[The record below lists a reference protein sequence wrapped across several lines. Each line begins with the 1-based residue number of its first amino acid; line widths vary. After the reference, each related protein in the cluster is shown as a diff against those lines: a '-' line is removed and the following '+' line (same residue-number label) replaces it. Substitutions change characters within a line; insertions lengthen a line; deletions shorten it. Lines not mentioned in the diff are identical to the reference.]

1 MSNHVVTLEL
11 PREVYKRAR
20 HVARTTRRS
29 LEEVVVDWIHPPGEE
44 DETTV
49 ELETLSTDKLVRVA
63 QDTAPL
69 TDSRRLQELLAIQR
83 RRELTAG
90 EQREAASLVQQE
102 DRITLRKARALFL
115 LKERGLS
122 PGDLIPDAS

>member
-1 MSNHVVTLEL
+1 
-11 PREVYKRAR
+11 
-20 HVARTTRRS
+20 
-29 LEEVVVDWIHPPGEE
+29 
-44 DETTV
+44 
-49 ELETLSTDKLVRVA
+49 
-63 QDTAPL
+63 
-69 TDSRRLQELLAIQR
+69 LQELLAIQR

-122 PGDLIPDAS
+122 PGDLIPGAS